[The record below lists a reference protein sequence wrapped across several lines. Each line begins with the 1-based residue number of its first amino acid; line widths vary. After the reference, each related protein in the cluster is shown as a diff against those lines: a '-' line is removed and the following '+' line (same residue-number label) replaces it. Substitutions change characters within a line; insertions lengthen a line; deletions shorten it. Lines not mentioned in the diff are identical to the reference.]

1 MPKPRRTL
9 DKTASN
15 SENKSAAISER
26 PITRTLEE
34 NYMPYTMSVIISR
47 AIPEIDGFKPAHRK
61 LLYTMYKMGLLGG
74 QRTKSANVVGQTMKL
89 NPHGDMAIYETLVR
103 LTRANE
109 ALLHPFIDS
118 KGSFGKQYSKM
129 AFAAARYTEVRLDS
143 ICGEIFSGIDKDA
156 VDLVDNYDSTLKEPA
171 LLPTAFPNLLANP
184 NTGIAVGIASNIC
197 SFNLGEI
204 IDTTVALIRDPDH
217 DIFSTLKAPDFSTG
231 AMLLYNREQL
241 EQVYR
246 TGKGS
251 VRLRSRYNYE
261 KSGNLIEIKEIPYT
275 TNIETI
281 VDKIADLAKSGK
293 LKEISDVRDETDLN
307 GLKIAIDLKR
317 GVDPDKLMKRLYKLT
332 TLEDDFPCNFN
343 ILISGTPRLM
353 GIKEIIS
360 EWHAFRC
367 ECLRRELYYDLR
379 KKEEKL
385 HMLRGLEKILLDID
399 KAIAIIRGTKNDREV
414 VPNLAAG
421 FDIDEAQAEYVA
433 EIKLRNLNKE
443 YILQRTADIERLLK
457 EIADIE
463 AILKSEKRLDNM
475 IVKQLTDIKEKYAIP
490 RKTEI
495 IYEDALPAEDTES
508 EPEIEDYPVYAVMT
522 RDGYLKK
529 ISLASMRGNDEQSL
543 KEKDEIVFSG
553 EVTNR
558 TEILFLSDRS
568 QCYKARMSDFEG
580 TKSSALGDF
589 IPAKLGFDSGERV
602 MFTVFTVSYAE
613 TLYILFEN
621 GKAVALSIETYKTKN
636 NRKKLTNAY
645 SDSSPVCAMSV
656 LQAGEDAEFL
666 IKTDSGRALVIK
678 PSLIPLKS
686 TRTSGGVQIIALK
699 KQDKPSLFV
708 KVEKGSKTLSK
719 YMKLKV
725 PSPGAIWEDQISL
738 DQEKQ

>member
-1 MPKPRRTL
+1 
-9 DKTASN
+9 
-15 SENKSAAISER
+15 
-26 PITRTLEE
+26 
-34 NYMPYTMSVIISR
+34 
-47 AIPEIDGFKPAHRK
+47 
-61 LLYTMYKMGLLGG
+61 
-74 QRTKSANVVGQTMKL
+74 
-89 NPHGDMAIYETLVR
+89 
-103 LTRANE
+103 
-109 ALLHPFIDS
+109 
-118 KGSFGKQYSKM
+118 
-129 AFAAARYTEVRLDS
+129 
-143 ICGEIFSGIDKDA
+143 
-156 VDLVDNYDSTLKEPA
+156 
-171 LLPTAFPNLLANP
+171 
-184 NTGIAVGIASNIC
+184 
-197 SFNLGEI
+197 
-204 IDTTVALIRDPDH
+204 
-217 DIFSTLKAPDFSTG
+217 
-231 AMLLYNREQL
+231 
-241 EQVYR
+241 
-246 TGKGS
+246 
-251 VRLRSRYNYE
+251 
-261 KSGNLIEIKEIPYT
+261 
-275 TNIETI
+275 
-281 VDKIADLAKSGK
+281 
-293 LKEISDVRDETDLN
+293 
-307 GLKIAIDLKR
+307 
-317 GVDPDKLMKRLYKLT
+317 
-332 TLEDDFPCNFN
+332 
-343 ILISGTPRLM
+343 
-353 GIKEIIS
+353 
-360 EWHAFRC
+360 
-367 ECLRRELYYDLR
+367 
-379 KKEEKL
+379 
-385 HMLRGLEKILLDID
+385 
-399 KAIAIIRGTKNDREV
+399 
-414 VPNLAAG
+414 
-421 FDIDEAQAEYVA
+421 
-433 EIKLRNLNKE
+433 
-443 YILQRTADIERLLK
+443 
-457 EIADIE
+457 
-463 AILKSEKRLDNM
+463 M

-719 YMKLKV
+719 YRKLKV